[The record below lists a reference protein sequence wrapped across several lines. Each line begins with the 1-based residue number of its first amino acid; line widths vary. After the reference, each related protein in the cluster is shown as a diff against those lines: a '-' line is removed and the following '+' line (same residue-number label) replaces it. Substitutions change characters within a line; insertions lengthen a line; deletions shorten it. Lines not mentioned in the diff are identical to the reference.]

1 MSFVSQSEFE
11 ESASGRRVRQVLS
24 KRKTLPVHILRQ
36 VRDAVLDVIPHLTP
50 GHRYTTED
58 LCGPELWASWAPGER
73 ISAGV
78 CLSYLVS
85 NRKVPL
91 MLHTTP
97 SGTGTK
103 RYFLP

>member
-1 MSFVSQSEFE
+1 MSFISQSEFE
-11 ESASGRRVRQVLS
+11 ESASGRRVRRVLGN
-24 KRKTLPVHILRQ
+24 RRTLPEYILWQ
-36 VRDAVLDVIPHLTP
+36 IRDAVLDVIHHLTP
-50 GHRYTTED
+50 RNRYTTED
-58 LCGPELWASWAPGER
+58 LCGPELWASWAPGEC

-85 NRKVPL
+85 NRNVPL

-103 RYFLP
+103 HYFLP